1 MFNEE
6 NFKIDPKNSLRITN
20 ISSYHVF
27 EKNFGKVLGKHA
39 PVKNKTNRAN
49 HAPYITKTMRK
60 TIMKRT
66 ELQRRY
72 FKN

>member
-60 TIMKRT
+60 TKMKRT
-66 ELQRRY
+66 ELQHRY